1 MQLVIAEKPSVAKSI
16 ADVLGAIDRQ
26 DGYFEGGGYIVSWC
40 VGHLIELAEP
50 ESYGDQWKKWTYESL
65 PVNPDHW
72 QYEIKEDTKEQYD
85 VQFKFV
91 MKFPNKK
98 FTGKKKQK
106 KDERMGSERT
116 KKVQDNESKADKFVR
131 LGEYRVNKVID
142 AIGRLENLFNR
153 TNYEYTQE
161 QVEVMFSIME
171 KRLLEVKG
179 RFAPKKEK
187 EDTFSF
193 GRKAE

>member
-1 MQLVIAEKPSVAKSI
+1 MGAEK
-16 ADVLGAIDRQ
+16 
-26 DGYFEGGGYIVSWC
+26 
-40 VGHLIELAEP
+40 
-50 ESYGDQWKKWTYESL
+50 
-65 PVNPDHW
+65 
-72 QYEIKEDTKEQYD
+72 
-85 VQFKFV
+85 
-91 MKFPNKK
+91 
-98 FTGKKKQK
+98 
-106 KDERMGSERT
+106 T

-179 RFAPKKEK
+179 RFAPKRKKKIRFRLEEK
-187 EDTFSF
+187 QNREESQNEAV
-193 GRKAE
+193 RKRNQCNKPEKHDEEVQNVWCHSIKADREITE

>member
-1 MQLVIAEKPSVAKSI
+1 MENMRK
-16 ADVLGAIDRQ
+16 
-26 DGYFEGGGYIVSWC
+26 
-40 VGHLIELAEP
+40 
-50 ESYGDQWKKWTYESL
+50 
-65 PVNPDHW
+65 
-72 QYEIKEDTKEQYD
+72 
-85 VQFKFV
+85 
-91 MKFPNKK
+91 
-98 FTGKKKQK
+98 
-106 KDERMGSERT
+106 T

-142 AIGRLENLFNR
+142 AIGRLEILSNR

-161 QVEVMFSIME
+161 QVEAMFSIME

-179 RFAPKKEK
+179 RFVPKKEK

>member
-1 MQLVIAEKPSVAKSI
+1 MGAEK
-16 ADVLGAIDRQ
+16 
-26 DGYFEGGGYIVSWC
+26 
-40 VGHLIELAEP
+40 
-50 ESYGDQWKKWTYESL
+50 
-65 PVNPDHW
+65 
-72 QYEIKEDTKEQYD
+72 
-85 VQFKFV
+85 
-91 MKFPNKK
+91 
-98 FTGKKKQK
+98 
-106 KDERMGSERT
+106 T

-153 TNYEYTQE
+153 TNYDYTQE

>member
-1 MQLVIAEKPSVAKSI
+1 MGAE
-16 ADVLGAIDRQ
+16 
-26 DGYFEGGGYIVSWC
+26 E
-40 VGHLIELAEP
+40 
-50 ESYGDQWKKWTYESL
+50 
-65 PVNPDHW
+65 
-72 QYEIKEDTKEQYD
+72 
-85 VQFKFV
+85 
-91 MKFPNKK
+91 
-98 FTGKKKQK
+98 
-106 KDERMGSERT
+106 T

-142 AIGRLENLFNR
+142 AIGRLENLSNR
-153 TNYEYTQE
+153 TNYEYTQ
-161 QVEVMFSIME
+161 VEAMFSIME

>member
-1 MQLVIAEKPSVAKSI
+1 MGAEK
-16 ADVLGAIDRQ
+16 
-26 DGYFEGGGYIVSWC
+26 
-40 VGHLIELAEP
+40 
-50 ESYGDQWKKWTYESL
+50 
-65 PVNPDHW
+65 
-72 QYEIKEDTKEQYD
+72 
-85 VQFKFV
+85 
-91 MKFPNKK
+91 
-98 FTGKKKQK
+98 
-106 KDERMGSERT
+106 T

-153 TNYEYTQE
+153 TNYEYTQ
-161 QVEVMFSIME
+161 VMFSIME

>member
-1 MQLVIAEKPSVAKSI
+1 MGAEK
-16 ADVLGAIDRQ
+16 
-26 DGYFEGGGYIVSWC
+26 
-40 VGHLIELAEP
+40 
-50 ESYGDQWKKWTYESL
+50 
-65 PVNPDHW
+65 
-72 QYEIKEDTKEQYD
+72 
-85 VQFKFV
+85 
-91 MKFPNKK
+91 
-98 FTGKKKQK
+98 
-106 KDERMGSERT
+106 T

-142 AIGRLENLFNR
+142 AIGRLENLSNR
-153 TNYEYTQE
+153 TNYE

>member
-1 MQLVIAEKPSVAKSI
+1 MTKSTIYKARLKILAAFLVAAAVTIFLSLLYSYYLYQNIRQLFKGVIAVSRGNYKKPI
-16 ADVLGAIDRQ
+16 ITMGA
-26 DGYFEGGGYIVSWC
+26 E
-40 VGHLIELAEP
+40 E
-50 ESYGDQWKKWTYESL
+50 
-65 PVNPDHW
+65 
-72 QYEIKEDTKEQYD
+72 
-85 VQFKFV
+85 
-91 MKFPNKK
+91 
-98 FTGKKKQK
+98 
-106 KDERMGSERT
+106 T

-142 AIGRLENLFNR
+142 AIGRLENLSNR

-161 QVEVMFSIME
+161 QVEAMFSIME

>member
-1 MQLVIAEKPSVAKSI
+1 MGAE
-16 ADVLGAIDRQ
+16 
-26 DGYFEGGGYIVSWC
+26 E
-40 VGHLIELAEP
+40 
-50 ESYGDQWKKWTYESL
+50 
-65 PVNPDHW
+65 
-72 QYEIKEDTKEQYD
+72 
-85 VQFKFV
+85 
-91 MKFPNKK
+91 
-98 FTGKKKQK
+98 
-106 KDERMGSERT
+106 T

-142 AIGRLENLFNR
+142 AICRLENLS
-153 TNYEYTQE
+153 QE
-161 QVEVMFSIME
+161 QVEAMFSIME

>member
-1 MQLVIAEKPSVAKSI
+1 MGAEK
-16 ADVLGAIDRQ
+16 
-26 DGYFEGGGYIVSWC
+26 
-40 VGHLIELAEP
+40 
-50 ESYGDQWKKWTYESL
+50 
-65 PVNPDHW
+65 
-72 QYEIKEDTKEQYD
+72 
-85 VQFKFV
+85 
-91 MKFPNKK
+91 
-98 FTGKKKQK
+98 
-106 KDERMGSERT
+106 T

-193 GRKAE
+193 GRKRNQCNKPEKHDEKVQNVWCHSIKADREITE

>member
-1 MQLVIAEKPSVAKSI
+1 MGAEK
-16 ADVLGAIDRQ
+16 
-26 DGYFEGGGYIVSWC
+26 
-40 VGHLIELAEP
+40 
-50 ESYGDQWKKWTYESL
+50 
-65 PVNPDHW
+65 
-72 QYEIKEDTKEQYD
+72 
-85 VQFKFV
+85 
-91 MKFPNKK
+91 
-98 FTGKKKQK
+98 
-106 KDERMGSERT
+106 T

-179 RFAPKKEK
+179 RFAPKKEEEK
-187 EDTFSF
+187 QNREESQNEAV
-193 GRKAE
+193 RKRNQCNKPEKHDEEVQNVWCHSIKADREITE